1 MQGKLAKYCHRPA
14 QEPGCPP
21 SAVQSKPA
29 GNGENNCPQEPGC
42 SPAALQGKPAGNG
55 GACSQEPASLPV
67 CREEGVLARVV
78 CLQEQVDPRRV
89 APQGDLQSHC
99 LEVVWCDSLS
109 WDGEKKQ
116 G

>member
-1 MQGKLAKYCHRPA
+1 MKNPSAWLCHQVKTHSA

-21 SAVQSKPA
+21 SAVQS
-29 GNGENNCPQEPGC
+29 
-42 SPAALQGKPAGNG
+42 KPAGNG

-109 WDGEKKQ
+109 WDGGKETRVRFKYSCPGAGMK
-116 G
+116 